1 MAASKLVSLGGN
13 VDFLIGLVYVL
24 YAAGVLSLC
33 WSFIASARL
42 VRNQRTMPPVAL
54 DSQDW
59 PSLDIVVPVKDEEVN
74 ITACLESV
82 LAQDHPNATVIV
94 VNDRSSD
101 GTVPAIQAIQERH
114 PEVRRVDIAELPAG
128 LYGKPHAI
136 HTIAG
141 ELKADYVAFVDSDL
155 LLEPACLR
163 TLVHHLS
170 SNGYDWV
177 AVMGAPE
184 IHRFWERLV
193 VPLFG
198 AVIFAWY
205 DPRKISDP
213 KWPNAIGSGLMVCRR
228 DAYEA
233 IGGHKAVIDVYDE
246 DSELIRIAK
255 RAGQKISFMLTPE
268 LFTQRHYGTLANTI
282 RGMTR
287 TFVGGIKTIGR
298 LLFTAGSLEFISL
311 WPIGLLV
318 LLGIARW
325 CGVALLWERWWWAT
339 AAVHLVASTALAWLI
354 YHTAGQ
360 KRRFSLLHPL
370 GAIILI
376 YTCFRAMR
384 HLQRKEAIA
393 WRGTRY

>member
-1 MAASKLVSLGGN
+1 MDSLTALV
-13 VDFLIGLVYVL
+13 FVL
-24 YAAGVLSLC
+24 YGVGVLSLV
-33 WSFIASARL
+33 WSFLKSLRL

-54 DSQDW
+54 DAQDW
-59 PSLDIVVPVKDEEVN
+59 PSLDIVVPVKDEEAN

-82 LAQDHPNATVIV
+82 LAQDHPNGAVIA
-94 VNDRSSD
+94 VNDRSTD
-101 GTVPAIQAIQERH
+101 GTVAAIQAIQDRH
-114 PEVRRVDIAELPAG
+114 PEVRRADITELPAG
-128 LYGKPHAI
+128 LYGKPHAL

-141 ELKADYVAFVDSDL
+141 ELKADYIAFVDSDL

-163 TLVHHLS
+163 TLVHHLA

-228 DAYEA
+228 DAYGA
-233 IGGHKAVIDVYDE
+233 IGGHEAVIDVYDE

-282 RGMTR
+282 HGMTR

-298 LLFTAGSLEFISL
+298 LLFTINALKFISL
-311 WPIGLLV
+311 LPIALLV
-318 LLGIARW
+318 FLGIAKW
-325 CGVALLWERWWWAT
+325 FGLTVMWEPWWWAT
-339 AAVHLVASTALAWLI
+339 AGLHLAVSTALAWMI

-360 KRRFSLLHPL
+360 RRRFALLHPL

-376 YTCFRAMR
+376 FTCFRAML
-384 HLQRKEAIA
+384 HLKRKETIA